1 MGIIYCETLENVL
14 DIPRERRKKKGGVGC
29 KRGGRLIRLMMM
41 MIMIL
46 MMIRKERISERYRAV
61 GYFMHIDCVLQS
73 VCVRAR
79 AVEVV

>member
-1 MGIIYCETLENVL
+1 MAVRTRPKNIEEMEKLFIM
-14 DIPRERRKKKGGVGC
+14 
-29 KRGGRLIRLMMM
+29 LIEEQNNNNNNNLTMTTMMMM